1 MSGFGTAVLAA
12 DYNSIQAKIAGILG
26 VGSGQSGYGQTVLS
40 SQVTT
45 GNTITGI
52 ATTSQWAYL
61 REDLRK
67 ARRHQTGN
75 DTEGN
80 ALYDPVTDADKIIR
94 QTHFSTFNSFAD
106 TVITNKFTCAAN
118 KGSLENVLT
127 PAVRSS
133 AWNGT
138 LTNTV
143 TINFPGATT
152 ADKAN
157 NARYFFNAGGN
168 FQIFGNFVPSGDTT
182 VDRKNDIWKKL
193 ITNAGRATFN
203 YTQTVSDGPP
213 GASLSTYNIGWYNLT
228 TTNQLILNK
237 QAESLT
243 YSANRLQIYAR
254 RDANSTQ
261 CIFEIQFQDLDTGSG
276 STTPPSTPIDE
287 NVTGT
292 LTSTCQMFRP
302 SGVGEVTITAPTAT
316 QAGF

>member
-1 MSGFGTAVLAA
+1 MAGFGTAVLAA
-12 DYNSIQAKIAGILG
+12 DYNSIQSKIAGILG
-26 VGSGQSGYGQTVLS
+26 AGSGQSGYGQIVLS
-40 SQVTT
+40 SQVAA
-45 GNTITGI
+45 GNTITGLT
-52 ATTSQWAYL
+52 TTSQWAYL

-75 DTEGN
+75 DTEGD
-80 ALYDPVTDADKIIR
+80 ALYDPVNATDKIIR
-94 QTHFSTFNSFAD
+94 QSHFSSYDSLAD
-106 TVITNKFTCAAN
+106 TVITNKFTCAPN

-127 PAVRSS
+127 PAVRTA

-143 TINFPGATT
+143 TITFPGADTT
-152 ADKAN
+152 ARAN

-168 FQIFGNFVPSGDTT
+168 FQIFGNFVPTGDTT
-182 VDRKNDIWKKL
+182 VNRKNDIWKTL

-203 YTQTVSDGPP
+203 YNQTVSNGPA
-213 GASLSTYNIGWYNLT
+213 GSSLSTYNIGWYNLT

-276 STTPPSTPIDE
+276 AIGPVDE
-287 NVTGT
+287 NVTGN